1 MFRRYF
7 ARCFQLDVETVI
19 IRRFVAPLILLASPA
34 VSALSVAPEEIHA
47 SRQVA
52 CVLAQQSLGQLS
64 EEEYG
69 TRLHEALDGFDDSER
84 DGVLG
89 KAVGYYDGLMFSIS
103 DTDNEQV
110 ERRLQ
115 SFVAS
120 DMCRYGVQR
129 ATVSL

>member
-1 MFRRYF
+1 M
-7 ARCFQLDVETVI
+7 
-19 IRRFVAPLILLASPA
+19 

-52 CVLAQQSLGQLS
+52 CVLAEQSLGTLS
-64 EEEYG
+64 EDEYG
-69 TRLHEALDGFDDSER
+69 ARMHDVLDGFDDVER

-89 KAVGYYDGLMFSIS
+89 KAVGYYDGLMFSIT

-115 SFVAS
+115 SFVSSDVCQAS
-120 DMCRYGVQR
+120 VRR